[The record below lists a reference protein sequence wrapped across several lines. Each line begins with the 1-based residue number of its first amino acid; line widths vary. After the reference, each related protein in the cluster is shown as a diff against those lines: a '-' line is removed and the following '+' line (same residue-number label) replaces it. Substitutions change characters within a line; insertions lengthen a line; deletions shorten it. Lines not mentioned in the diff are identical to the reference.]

1 MSSKQQI
8 KNIVNIMEMMD
19 TAPDVGMGSFD
30 TVGTSPEIDM
40 QIEIIPN
47 QSMPDEQSDG
57 YHANDYLLAKQL
69 LVQVG
74 SIERVRQLF
83 SNLEQVL
90 DTLNLKDDQHVGK
103 IAQCCDEI

>member
-1 MSSKQQI
+1 MSSAQQI
-8 KNIVNIMEMMD
+8 NNIVNIMEMMD
-19 TAPDVGMGSFD
+19 IAPDVGMGSSD
-30 TVGTSPEIDM
+30 TTSPHFDM
-40 QIEIIPN
+40 QIDIIPN
-47 QSMPDEQSDG
+47 QSMSGDQSDG

-69 LVQVG
+69 LMQVG
-74 SIERVRQLF
+74 SVERVRELF